1 MLALG
6 LFVLSR
12 FDMNNGIITGMGHP
26 QAGKTG
32 KEPHPFDQFRQAMQK
47 LVRVP
52 KSELDA
58 KLKEHNE
65 TKPERRAGRKPT
77 RRKAE

>member
-1 MLALG
+1 MMKSMDEPL
-6 LFVLSR
+6 
-12 FDMNNGIITGMGHP
+12 
-26 QAGKTG
+26 TG
-32 KEPHPFDQFRQAMQK
+32 KEQHPFEQFKATMRK
-47 LVRVP
+47 LVKVP

-65 TKPERRAGRKPT
+65 NKPERRAGRKPT

>member
-1 MLALG
+1 
-6 LFVLSR
+6 
-12 FDMNNGIITGMGHP
+12 MGELRAEKP
-26 QAGKTG
+26 
-32 KEPHPFDQFRQAMQK
+32 EPDPFDQFKATMRK
-47 LVRVP
+47 LARVP